1 MIKKINIKKFN
12 CQDFIDSAINSYEKL
27 TEEQK
32 KKLKMSKEDYIDTKF
47 FEEIFKRDRI
57 IIEKTIIALK
67 KTINKEKAK

>member
-1 MIKKINIKKFN
+1 MVKKINIKKLN